1 VAAVVVVLVAVAIV
15 GTVIYTRH
23 QYYVAATGTS
33 PTQHVAIYQGVHG
46 HALGIGSHIKATTN
60 IPVTALPEDEQQQMQ
75 GGGIN
80 ASGAGGAQQVV
91 DNLRQDSCALA
102 TAAAAS
108 SAIPTPTPTQ
118 SPTPPAWC
126 TP

>member
-1 VAAVVVVLVAVAIV
+1 VVVLAAVAVV
-15 GTVIYTRH
+15 GTLIYTRH

-46 HALGIGSHIKATTN
+46 HALGFGSHVKATTN
-60 IPVTALPEDEQQQMQ
+60 IPVTALPQDEQQQMR
-75 GGGIN
+75 GNGIS

-91 DNLRQDSCALA
+91 DNLRHDSCALA
-102 TAAAAS
+102 ASATATSPATTSAS
-108 SAIPTPTPTQ
+108 PTPSQ
-118 SPTPPAWC
+118 SPTPAAWC